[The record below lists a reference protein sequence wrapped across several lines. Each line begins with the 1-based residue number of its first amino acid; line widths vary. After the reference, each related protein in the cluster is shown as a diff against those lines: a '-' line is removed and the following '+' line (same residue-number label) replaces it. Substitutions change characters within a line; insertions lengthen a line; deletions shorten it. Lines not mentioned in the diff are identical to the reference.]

1 MQSDKSNIAYSV
13 NQLIQQHKNDI
24 DRVVVENGNGAVVW
38 ISICSNNDTSDIYHM
53 LWLIL

>member
-24 DRVVVENGNGAVVW
+24 DRVVVENGNGAVV
-38 ISICSNNDTSDIYHM
+38 
-53 LWLIL
+53 